1 MTINEIFNNLEEDML
16 EVFDESDEALFDVIE
31 EELLSEVKQA
41 KGWRW
46 ERHAFTEYKNDGR
59 EKFKAGRERTVSAVM
74 NRVKKKGGSV
84 SSNEARNYIYKVFDD
99 WSAGNPEKWL
109 ANLEKATKKKTGF
122 NPRKYSHAMPGATSG
137 KANEPGRA
145 YFFVGFLNGLANHFL
160 KEQGKELYK
169 PGERNNEKKRRPV
182 YRIKVALSANGKIK

>member
-1 MTINEIFNNLEEDML
+1 MTLNEIFDSLEE
-16 EVFDESDEALFDVIE
+16 ELFDFLE

-59 EKFKAGRERTVSAVM
+59 KKFKAGRERTVSAVM
-74 NRVKKKGGSV
+74 NRVKAKGGSL
-84 SSNEARNYIYKVFDD
+84 SSEKARDYIYKVYDD
-99 WSAGNPEKWL
+99 WLSGSPEKWL

-122 NPRKYSHAMPGATSG
+122 NPRKYSNTKPGDTVG
-137 KANEPGRA
+137 KQNEAGRA

-169 PGERNNEKKRRPV
+169 PGEKNKAKSNRPT
-182 YRIKVALSANGKIK
+182 YKIKVALSPNGKIS